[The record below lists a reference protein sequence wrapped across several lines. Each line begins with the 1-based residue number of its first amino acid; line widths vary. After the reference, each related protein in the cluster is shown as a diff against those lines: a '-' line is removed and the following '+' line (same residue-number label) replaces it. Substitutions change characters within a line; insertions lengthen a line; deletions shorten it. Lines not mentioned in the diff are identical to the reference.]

1 MEIPDINK
9 RIKTIIEIMVDGKE
23 LTFANSINVSQPR
36 INRLF
41 NVDSRNNKYPL
52 PSLDIIQ
59 NIINKFIEIN
69 PEWLLTGKGPML
81 KETIDNAC
89 MPNNA
94 IPLITEE
101 VILKIKDSNFKIPNE
116 DIQQQYVIPD
126 FENVDFL
133 TPIKGSSMYPKYSPG
148 DLVACRIL
156 HNPKYIQWNKI
167 YIIITKDQGILYK
180 RLLPSELEDHYQ
192 LVSDNDEY
200 PPFDIPIDEITN
212 IALVIGAIRLE

>member
-1 MEIPDINK
+1 MSSILK
-9 RIKTIIEIMVDGKE
+9 RIEQISIEETISITRLEKVIGASKGVLSRALSKNTDIQSKWIE
-23 LTFANSINVSQPR
+23 SIVENYPR
-36 INRLF
+36 Y
-41 NVDSRNNKYPL
+41 SA
-52 PSLDIIQ
+52 
-59 NIINKFIEIN
+59 
-69 PEWLLTGKGPML
+69 EWLLTGKGPML

-94 IPLITEE
+94 IPLITED

-116 DIQQQYVIPD
+116 DIKQQYVIPD

-167 YIIITKDQGILYK
+167 YIIITKDQGVLYK
-180 RLLPSELEDHYQ
+180 RLLPSVLKDHYK

-200 PPFDIPIDEITN
+200 PPFDIPIDEIIN

>member
-1 MEIPDINK
+1 MSSILK
-9 RIKTIIEIMVDGKE
+9 RIEQISIEETISITRLEKVIGASKGVLSRALSKNTDIQSKWIE
-23 LTFANSINVSQPR
+23 SIVENYPR
-36 INRLF
+36 Y
-41 NVDSRNNKYPL
+41 SA
-52 PSLDIIQ
+52 
-59 NIINKFIEIN
+59 
-69 PEWLLTGKGPML
+69 EWLLTGKGPML

-94 IPLITEE
+94 IPLITED

-116 DIQQQYVIPD
+116 DIKQQYVIPD

-167 YIIITKDQGILYK
+167 YIIITKDQGVLYK
-180 RLLPSELEDHYQ
+180 RLLPSVLKDHYK

>member
-1 MEIPDINK
+1 MH
-9 RIKTIIEIMVDGKE
+9 
-23 LTFANSINVSQPR
+23 FAYKNIFNMDKSI
-36 INRLF
+36 
-41 NVDSRNNKYPL
+41 
-52 PSLDIIQ
+52 
-59 NIINKFIEIN
+59 IINKIKEYYKFKTDAEFARFLDVKPQTLSSWYRRNTFDIDLLYAKCIDIDGN
-69 PEWLLTGKGPML
+69 WLLTGKGPML

-94 IPLITEE
+94 IPLITED

-116 DIQQQYVIPD
+116 DIKQQYVIPD

-167 YIIITKDQGILYK
+167 YIIITKDQGVLYK
-180 RLLPSELEDHYQ
+180 RLLPSVLKDHYK

>member
-1 MEIPDINK
+1 MSSILK
-9 RIKTIIEIMVDGKE
+9 RIEQISIEETISITRLEKVIGASKGVLSRALSKNTDIQSKWIE
-23 LTFANSINVSQPR
+23 SIVENYPR
-36 INRLF
+36 Y
-41 NVDSRNNKYPL
+41 SA
-52 PSLDIIQ
+52 
-59 NIINKFIEIN
+59 
-69 PEWLLTGKGPML
+69 EWLLTGKGPML

-94 IPLITEE
+94 IPLITED
-101 VILKIKDSNFKIPNE
+101 VVLKIKDSNFKIPNE
-116 DIQQQYVIPD
+116 DIKQQYVIPD

-167 YIIITKDQGILYK
+167 YIIITKDQGVLYK
-180 RLLPSELEDHYQ
+180 RLLPSVLKDHYK